1 MLIGYAS
8 AARHYEGLTILNHSD
23 LGGERS
29 MLIGYA
35 LIARQKGGLSFMKF
49 FLLSAN
55 LTNETC
61 FLSYLVFEMNI
72 FTTKFKIENKNVNKN
87 NSNVNNNSPR
97 LPQ

>member
-35 LIARQKGGLSFMKF
+35 LIARQKGGLPFP
-49 FLLSAN
+49 N
-55 LTNETC
+55 L
-61 FLSYLVFEMNI
+61 FYLVP
-72 FTTKFKIENKNVNKN
+72 TKLMKLVL
-87 NSNVNNNSPR
+87 SSPLVEHLR
-97 LPQ
+97 HKVQNQKQ